1 LTDVRLLIVII
12 SGTLGLATPVLAQ
25 TEGRVSVGV
34 TTSFIHTTDS
44 KVGSMATFGPLIRL
58 NPRKGWGPAVGLSW
72 FRADLDAPTGGGGEF
87 ARLRVRHLMGGVA
100 YSVGPERVLTS
111 FSIVAGGSFNT
122 VELLGPYAERP
133 GESIEVKPSAAV
145 RPGVGLTV
153 TVAPRLAVIGFG
165 GYLFNRPNVV
175 YRNPAGQEFSG
186 QWKADALIVSGGLVV
201 SLF

>member
-1 LTDVRLLIVII
+1 VRLSIVII
-12 SGTLGLATPVLAQ
+12 LGSTCFAAAAFAQ
-25 TEGRVSVGV
+25 TKGRVSVGV
-34 TTSFIHTTDS
+34 TTSFFHTTDS

-58 NPRKGWGPAVGLSW
+58 NPRKGWGPAAGLSW
-72 FRADLDAPTGGGGEF
+72 FRADLDAPTGGGEF

-100 YSVGPERVLTS
+100 YSVGPERVLIS

-165 GYLFNRPNVV
+165 GYLFNRPKVI

-186 QWKADALIVSGGLVV
+186 QWKADAFIVSGGLVV

>member
-1 LTDVRLLIVII
+1 MRLSIVII
-12 SGTLGLATPVLAQ
+12 LGSVCFAAPAFAQ
-25 TEGRVSVGV
+25 TKGQVSVGV
-34 TTSFIHTTDS
+34 TTSLIHTTDS
-44 KVGSMATFGPLIRL
+44 KVGSMATWGPLIRL
-58 NPRKGWGPAVGLSW
+58 NPRKGWGPAAGLSW
-72 FRADLDAPTGGGGEF
+72 FRADLDAPAGAGGEF
-87 ARLRVRHLMGGVA
+87 ARLRVRNLMGGVA

-145 RPGVGLTV
+145 RPGVGVTV

-186 QWKADALIVSGGLVV
+186 QWKADAFIVSGGLVV